1 MITWYKNFYHHI
13 SLRYSFLTKIITI
26 DIFHLLLKPLLR
38 IFVLK
43 CDCPARLC
51 GNTCGHPDLDCHHGS
66 GKVATMILVILMIV
80 ITTST
85 LQRNKDL
92 VAEPLSRRLAESR
105 EAETSRWFQ
114 VVAWWRVRCLR
125 FVFIFV
131 IVLAICTVICS

>member
-13 SLRYSFLTKIITI
+13 SLRYSFQIKMIII
-26 DIFHLLLKPLLR
+26 DIIYLLLKPLLR

-51 GNTCGHPDLDCHHGS
+51 GNTCGHPYLDCHNGS
-66 GKVATMILVILMIV
+66 DKMILVILMIM

-92 VAEPLSRRLAESR
+92 VAEPLSRRLAES
-105 EAETSRWFQ
+105 
-114 VVAWWRVRCLR
+114 
-125 FVFIFV
+125 
-131 IVLAICTVICS
+131 

>member
-1 MITWYKNFYHHI
+1 MITWYKNFYHHL
-13 SLRYSFLTKIITI
+13 SLRYSFLTKMITI

-66 GKVATMILVILMIV
+66 DKVILVLLMIV

-92 VAEPLSRRLAESR
+92 VTEPLSRRLAES
-105 EAETSRWFQ
+105 
-114 VVAWWRVRCLR
+114 
-125 FVFIFV
+125 
-131 IVLAICTVICS
+131 

>member
-1 MITWYKNFYHHI
+1 MITWYMDFYHHI
-13 SLRYSFLTKIITI
+13 SLRYSFQIKMIII
-26 DIFHLLLKPLLR
+26 DIIYLLLKPLLR

-66 GKVATMILVILMIV
+66 DKVATMILVILMIM

-92 VAEPLSRRLAESR
+92 VAKPLSRRLAES
-105 EAETSRWFQ
+105 
-114 VVAWWRVRCLR
+114 
-125 FVFIFV
+125 
-131 IVLAICTVICS
+131 